1 MGTDKD
7 GANTLAV
14 QATPLTWRIAIAAG
28 IVALGLTAFFLQD
41 LVSQRGQAAVGVAC
55 FIGLLAACSANLRA
69 VNWRTVL
76 WGFGLQVLLALFVI
90 RFRVPGFAEWCQ
102 SLGLK
107 QVTEDRPG
115 YVLFQAIA
123 SVFQELLAF
132 SNEGCAFRIR
142 RSG

>member
-1 MGTDKD
+1 M
-7 GANTLAV
+7 
-14 QATPLTWRIAIAAG
+14 
-28 IVALGLTAFFLQD
+28 LGLTAFFLQD
-41 LVSQRGQAAVGVAC
+41 LEASAARQR
-55 FIGLLAACSANLRA
+55 LAWHASSDCWQRARQICA

-76 WGFGLQVLLALFVI
+76 WGFGLQVPPGAV
-90 RFRVPGFAEWCQ
+90 RDPVSGPRVAEWCQ

-132 SNEGCAFRIR
+132 SE
-142 RSG
+142 